1 MRAFPMILIAVILY
15 NLVAFGGGMAAG
27 GNVQAVLDNS
37 FTIAMFSGD
46 LWKVTVG
53 DLLLLA
59 TLALLFVEIVK
70 AARNSSREILNHAF
84 SMLTF
89 VVALVEFIVLK
100 GFSTST
106 FFLITA
112 MCLFDVVAGYT
123 ISIVAARRDL
133 SVAPL
138 DRDYHN

>member
-27 GNVQAVLDNS
+27 GNVQSVLDNS

-46 LWKVTVG
+46 MWKVTVG
-53 DLLLLA
+53 DLLLT

-84 SMLTF
+84 SMVTF
-89 VVALVEFIVLK
+89 VIALVEFIVLK
-100 GFSTST
+100 GFSTSV

-138 DRDYHN
+138 DRDYH